1 MRNKDIISYNAKC
14 QRHGYWEYYYDNGQ
28 LHYKCVYLNGQRIGF
43 EERYSSGKLST
54 KIYHL

>member
-1 MRNKDIISYNAKC
+1 MRNKDIISYNAKG
-14 QRHGYWEYYYDNGQ
+14 QPHGLWEYYRWSGEPY
-28 LHYKCVYLNGQRIGF
+28 YKCVYINGKQIGF